1 MFVYSFTQY
10 LLGFYR
16 DLNTLLNFNLF
27 FTLYE
32 NLVLI
37 VKFVFGCGVRGS
49 NLVMLEEFKF
59 LLEKSVN
66 NKTDKYWLDQVG
78 FEINNDNDLCI
89 VVSSDFIK
97 SSIEKRIYSKIK
109 SVYQL
114 NYDDKAD
121 CVFVV
126 DKRFQKTE
134 VYEKPESTMVAET
147 KSVFVEPTYDLSF
160 FDELFIGGCN
170 NLAITAAKN
179 VVVSPGK
186 RFNPLFVYGK
196 PGVGKTHLLKTI
208 ETSSGSSFYIDSESF
223 LESYIS
229 GIKNKDIDNFKKK
242 VRSVD
247 VLLIDDIQFFLGKK
261 GVSEELFHTINYFLN
276 NSKSVV
282 LASDQKPQ
290 ELNGFPDRLVSRI
303 LNGLVTDID
312 KPDKEIF
319 SEVLKKNNVEFDG
332 LLFSKNDF
340 ELLLSL
346 DFQSFREINGVVNN
360 LIINKQTGIS
370 NNKYI
375 SELVSMY
382 SDSKIMELTP
392 EFILKYCSDVY
403 QVDEKLVLSKNRS
416 ELVSNARHLFIYLM
430 RKHTEYSLNQI
441 GLYVGNR
448 SHSTVLSSI
457 KKVEESGLF
466 RKEVNI
472 FNNKLEDTSIKFVGV

>member
-1 MFVYSFTQY
+1 
-10 LLGFYR
+10 
-16 DLNTLLNFNLF
+16 
-27 FTLYE
+27 
-32 NLVLI
+32 
-37 VKFVFGCGVRGS
+37 
-49 NLVMLEEFKF
+49 MLEEFKA
-59 LLEKSVN
+59 LLEKSLT
-66 NKTDKYWLDQVG
+66 NKTDRYWLDQVEL
-78 FEINNDNDLCI
+78 EINDENDLCI
-89 VVSSDFIK
+89 IVSSDFIK
-97 SSIEKRIYSKIK
+97 SAIEKKVYSKIK

-114 NYDDKAD
+114 KYNNKAD
-121 CVFVV
+121 CVFIV
-126 DKRFQKTE
+126 DKNFQKINL
-134 VYEKPESTMVAET
+134 YEKSNVETAIVEKKQDDIGAEAR
-147 KSVFVEPTYDLSF
+147 YDLSF
-160 FDELFIGGCN
+160 FDELFVGGCN

-208 ETSSGSSFYIDSESF
+208 EASCKSSFYIDSESF

-229 GIKNKDIDNFKKK
+229 GIKNNDIDNFKKRI
-242 VRSVD
+242 RSVD
-247 VLLIDDIQFFLGKK
+247 ILLVDDIQFFVGKK

-303 LNGLVTDID
+303 LNGLVTDIER
-312 KPDKEIF
+312 PDKEIF
-319 SEVLKKNNVEFDG
+319 SEVLKKSNVEFEG
-332 LLFSKNDF
+332 LLFSKNDL
-340 ELLLSL
+340 EILLSL
-346 DFQSFREINGVVNN
+346 NFQSFREINGVVNN
-360 LIINKQTGIS
+360 LIINKQTGVS

-382 SDSKIMELTP
+382 SNNKIMELTP
-392 EFILKYCSDVY
+392 EFILKYCSEVY
-403 QVDEKLVLSKNRS
+403 QVDERLVLSKNRS

-457 KKVEESGLF
+457 KKVEGSSLF
-466 RKEVNI
+466 KKEVNI
-472 FNNKLEDTSIKFVGV
+472 FNNKIEKNSTKFVGV

>member
-1 MFVYSFTQY
+1 MGS
-10 LLGFYR
+10 R
-16 DLNTLLNFNLF
+16 ENT
-27 FTLYE
+27 
-32 NLVLI
+32 
-37 VKFVFGCGVRGS
+37 
-49 NLVMLEEFKF
+49 VMLEEFKA
-59 LLEKSVN
+59 LLEKSLT
-66 NKTDKYWLDQVG
+66 NKTDRYWLDQVG
-78 FEINNDNDLCI
+78 LEINDENDLCI

-97 SSIEKRIYSKIK
+97 SAIEKKVYSKIK

-114 NYDDKAD
+114 KYNNKAD

-126 DKRFQKTE
+126 DKNFQKTS
-134 VYEKPESTMVAET
+134 VYERSSVETTIVEKKQDDIVAET
-147 KSVFVEPTYDLSF
+147 RYDLSF
-160 FDELFIGGCN
+160 FDELFVGGCN

-179 VVVSPGK
+179 VVISPGK

-208 ETSSGSSFYIDSESF
+208 EASSNSSFYIDSESF

-229 GIKNKDIDNFKKK
+229 GIKNNDIDNFKKRI
-242 VRSVD
+242 RSVD
-247 VLLIDDIQFFLGKK
+247 ILLVDDIQFFVGKK

-303 LNGLVTDID
+303 LNGLVTDIE
-312 KPDKEIF
+312 KPDREIF
-319 SEVLKKNNVEFDG
+319 SEVLKKNNVEFEG
-332 LLFSKNDF
+332 LLFSKNDL
-340 ELLLSL
+340 EMLLSL

-360 LIINKQTGIS
+360 LIINKQTGVS

-382 SDSKIMELTP
+382 SNNKIMELTP
-392 EFILKYCSDVY
+392 EFILKYCSEVY
-403 QVDEKLVLSKNRS
+403 QVDERLVLSKNRS

-448 SHSTVLSSI
+448 SHSTILSSI
-457 KKVEESGLF
+457 KKVEGSSLF
-466 RKEVNI
+466 KKEVNI
-472 FNNKLEDTSIKFVGV
+472 FNNKIDNNSTKFVGV

>member
-1 MFVYSFTQY
+1 MKILFWWLSLY
-10 LLGFYR
+10 LVMGSR
-16 DLNTLLNFNLF
+16 GNT
-27 FTLYE
+27 
-32 NLVLI
+32 
-37 VKFVFGCGVRGS
+37 
-49 NLVMLEEFKF
+49 VMLEEFKA
-59 LLEKSVN
+59 LLEKSLT
-66 NKTDKYWLDQVG
+66 NKTDRYWLDQVG
-78 FEINNDNDLCI
+78 LEINDENDLCI

-97 SSIEKRIYSKIK
+97 SAIEKKVYSKIK

-114 NYDDKAD
+114 KYNNKAD

-126 DKRFQKTE
+126 DKNFQKTS
-134 VYEKPESTMVAET
+134 VYERSSVET
-147 KSVFVEPTYDLSF
+147 TIVEKKQDDIVVETRYDLSF
-160 FDELFIGGCN
+160 FDELFVGGCN

-179 VVVSPGK
+179 VVISPGK

-208 ETSSGSSFYIDSESF
+208 EASSNSSFYIDSESF

-229 GIKNKDIDNFKKK
+229 GIKNNDIDNFKKRI
-242 VRSVD
+242 RSVD
-247 VLLIDDIQFFLGKK
+247 ILLVDDIQFFVGKK

-303 LNGLVTDID
+303 LNGLVTDIE
-312 KPDKEIF
+312 KPDREIF
-319 SEVLKKNNVEFDG
+319 SEVLKKNNVEFEG
-332 LLFSKNDF
+332 LLFSKNDL
-340 ELLLSL
+340 ETLLSL

-360 LIINKQTGIS
+360 LIINKQTGVS

-382 SDSKIMELTP
+382 SNNKIMELTP
-392 EFILKYCSDVY
+392 EFILKYCSEVY
-403 QVDEKLVLSKNRS
+403 QVDERLVLSKNRS

-457 KKVEESGLF
+457 KKVEGSNLF
-466 RKEVNI
+466 KKEVNI
-472 FNNKLEDTSIKFVGV
+472 FNNKIDNNSTKFVGV

>member
-1 MFVYSFTQY
+1 MESR
-10 LLGFYR
+10 G
-16 DLNTLLNFNLF
+16 NT
-27 FTLYE
+27 
-32 NLVLI
+32 
-37 VKFVFGCGVRGS
+37 
-49 NLVMLEEFKF
+49 VMLEEFKA
-59 LLEKSVN
+59 LLEKSLT
-66 NKTDKYWLDQVG
+66 NKTDRYWLDQVG
-78 FEINNDNDLCI
+78 LEINDENDLCI

-97 SSIEKRIYSKIK
+97 SAIEKKVYSKIK

-114 NYDDKAD
+114 KYNNKAD

-126 DKRFQKTE
+126 DKNFQKTS
-134 VYEKPESTMVAET
+134 VYERSSVET
-147 KSVFVEPTYDLSF
+147 TIVEKKQDDIVVETRYDLSF
-160 FDELFIGGCN
+160 FDELFVGGCN

-179 VVVSPGK
+179 VVISPGK

-208 ETSSGSSFYIDSESF
+208 EASSNSSFYIDSESF

-229 GIKNKDIDNFKKK
+229 GIKNNDIDNFKKRI
-242 VRSVD
+242 RSVD
-247 VLLIDDIQFFLGKK
+247 ILLVDDIQFFVGKK

-303 LNGLVTDID
+303 LNGLVTDIE
-312 KPDKEIF
+312 KPDREIF
-319 SEVLKKNNVEFDG
+319 SEVLKKNNVEFEG
-332 LLFSKNDF
+332 LLFSKNDL
-340 ELLLSL
+340 EMLLSL

-360 LIINKQTGIS
+360 LIINKQTGVS

-382 SDSKIMELTP
+382 SNNKIMELTP
-392 EFILKYCSDVY
+392 EFILKYCSEVY
-403 QVDEKLVLSKNRS
+403 QVDERLVLSKNRS

-457 KKVEESGLF
+457 KKVEGSSLF
-466 RKEVNI
+466 KKEVNI
-472 FNNKLEDTSIKFVGV
+472 FNNKIDNNSTKFVGV

>member
-1 MFVYSFTQY
+1 MGSR
-10 LLGFYR
+10 G
-16 DLNTLLNFNLF
+16 NT
-27 FTLYE
+27 
-32 NLVLI
+32 
-37 VKFVFGCGVRGS
+37 
-49 NLVMLEEFKF
+49 VMLEEFKT
-59 LLEKSVN
+59 LLEKSLT
-66 NKTDKYWLDQVG
+66 NKTDRYWLDQVG
-78 FEINNDNDLCI
+78 FEINDENDLCI

-97 SSIEKRIYSKIK
+97 SAIEKKVYSKIM

-114 NYDDKAD
+114 KYNNKAN

-126 DKRFQKTE
+126 DKNFQKTSVCE
-134 VYEKPESTMVAET
+134 RSSVETTLVEKKQDDIVAET
-147 KSVFVEPTYDLSF
+147 RYDLSF
-160 FDELFIGGCN
+160 FDELFVGGCN

-179 VVVSPGK
+179 VVISPGK

-208 ETSSGSSFYIDSESF
+208 EASSNSSFYIDSESF

-229 GIKNKDIDNFKKK
+229 GIKNNDIDNFKKRI
-242 VRSVD
+242 RSVD
-247 VLLIDDIQFFLGKK
+247 ILLVDDIQFFVGKK

-303 LNGLVTDID
+303 LNGLVTDIE
-312 KPDKEIF
+312 KPDREIF
-319 SEVLKKNNVEFDG
+319 SEVLKKNNVEFEG
-332 LLFSKNDF
+332 LLFSKNDL
-340 ELLLSL
+340 ETLLSL

-360 LIINKQTGIS
+360 LIINKQTGVS

-382 SDSKIMELTP
+382 SNNKIMELTP
-392 EFILKYCSDVY
+392 EFILKYCSEVY
-403 QVDEKLVLSKNRS
+403 QVDERLVLSKNRS

-457 KKVEESGLF
+457 KKVEGSSLF
-466 RKEVNI
+466 KKEVNI
-472 FNNKLEDTSIKFVGV
+472 FNNKIDNNPTKFVGV

>member
-1 MFVYSFTQY
+1 MESK
-10 LLGFYR
+10 G
-16 DLNTLLNFNLF
+16 NT
-27 FTLYE
+27 
-32 NLVLI
+32 
-37 VKFVFGCGVRGS
+37 
-49 NLVMLEEFKF
+49 VMLEEFKA
-59 LLEKSVN
+59 LLEKSLT
-66 NKTDKYWLDQVG
+66 NKTDRYWLDQVG
-78 FEINNDNDLCI
+78 LEINDENDLCI

-97 SSIEKRIYSKIK
+97 SAIEKKVYSKIK

-114 NYDDKAD
+114 KYNNKAD

-126 DKRFQKTE
+126 DKNFQKTS
-134 VYEKPESTMVAET
+134 VYERSSVET
-147 KSVFVEPTYDLSF
+147 TIVEKKQDDIVVETSYDLSF
-160 FDELFIGGCN
+160 FDELFVGGCN

-179 VVVSPGK
+179 VVISPGK

-208 ETSSGSSFYIDSESF
+208 EASSNSSFYIDSESF

-229 GIKNKDIDNFKKK
+229 GIKNNDIDNFKKRI
-242 VRSVD
+242 RSVD
-247 VLLIDDIQFFLGKK
+247 ILLVDDIQFFVGKK

-303 LNGLVTDID
+303 LNGLVTDIE
-312 KPDKEIF
+312 KPDREIF
-319 SEVLKKNNVEFDG
+319 SEVLKKNNVEFEG
-332 LLFSKNDF
+332 LLFSKNDL
-340 ELLLSL
+340 ETLLSL

-360 LIINKQTGIS
+360 LIINKQTGVS

-382 SDSKIMELTP
+382 SNNKIMELTP
-392 EFILKYCSDVY
+392 EFILKYCSEVY
-403 QVDEKLVLSKNRS
+403 QVDERLVLSKNRS

-457 KKVEESGLF
+457 KKVEGSSLF
-466 RKEVNI
+466 KKEVNI
-472 FNNKLEDTSIKFVGV
+472 FNNKIENNSTNFVGV

>member
-1 MFVYSFTQY
+1 MRSK
-10 LLGFYR
+10 G
-16 DLNTLLNFNLF
+16 NA
-27 FTLYE
+27 
-32 NLVLI
+32 
-37 VKFVFGCGVRGS
+37 
-49 NLVMLEEFKF
+49 VMLEEFKA
-59 LLEKSVN
+59 LLEKSLT
-66 NKTDKYWLDQVG
+66 NKTDRYWLDQVG
-78 FEINNDNDLCI
+78 LEINDENDLCI

-97 SSIEKRIYSKIK
+97 SAIEKKVYSKIK

-114 NYDDKAD
+114 KYNNKAD

-126 DKRFQKTE
+126 DKNFQKKN
-134 VYEKPESTMVAET
+134 VYERSSVETTVVEKKQDDTVAET
-147 KSVFVEPTYDLSF
+147 RYELSF
-160 FDELFIGGCN
+160 FDELFVGGCN

-179 VVVSPGK
+179 VVIAPGK

-208 ETSSGSSFYIDSESF
+208 EASSNSSFYIDSESF

-229 GIKNKDIDNFKKK
+229 GIKNNDIDSFKKRI
-242 VRSVD
+242 RSVD
-247 VLLIDDIQFFLGKK
+247 ILLVDDIQFFVGKK
-261 GVSEELFHTINYFLN
+261 GVSEEFFHTINYFLN

-290 ELNGFPDRLVSRI
+290 ELNGFPDRLVSRV
-303 LNGLVTDID
+303 LNGLVTDIE
-312 KPDKEIF
+312 KPDREIF
-319 SEVLKKNNVEFDG
+319 SEVLKRNNVEFEG
-332 LLFSKNDF
+332 LLFSKNDL
-340 ELLLSL
+340 EMLLSL

-360 LIINKQTGIS
+360 LIINKQTGVS

-382 SDSKIMELTP
+382 SNNKIMELTP
-392 EFILKYCSDVY
+392 EFILKYCSEVY
-403 QVDEKLVLSKNRS
+403 QVDERLVLSKNRS

-457 KKVEESGLF
+457 KKVESSSLF
-466 RKEVNI
+466 KKEVNI
-472 FNNKLEDTSIKFVGV
+472 FNNKIDNNSTKFVGV

>member
-1 MFVYSFTQY
+1 
-10 LLGFYR
+10 
-16 DLNTLLNFNLF
+16 
-27 FTLYE
+27 
-32 NLVLI
+32 
-37 VKFVFGCGVRGS
+37 
-49 NLVMLEEFKF
+49 MLEEFKA
-59 LLEKSVN
+59 LLEKSLT
-66 NKTDKYWLDQVG
+66 NKTDRYWLDQVEL
-78 FEINNDNDLCI
+78 EINDENDLCI
-89 VVSSDFIK
+89 IVSSDFIK
-97 SSIEKRIYSKIK
+97 SAIEKKVYSKIK

-114 NYDDKAD
+114 KYNNKAD

-126 DKRFQKTE
+126 DKNFQKINL
-134 VYEKPESTMVAET
+134 YEKSNVETAIVEKKQDDIGAEAR
-147 KSVFVEPTYDLSF
+147 YDLSF
-160 FDELFIGGCN
+160 FDELFVGGCN

-208 ETSSGSSFYIDSESF
+208 EASCKSSFYIDSESF

-229 GIKNKDIDNFKKK
+229 GIKNNDIDNFKKRI
-242 VRSVD
+242 RSVD
-247 VLLIDDIQFFLGKK
+247 ILLVDDIQFFVGKK

-303 LNGLVTDID
+303 LNGLVTDIER
-312 KPDKEIF
+312 PDKEIF
-319 SEVLKKNNVEFDG
+319 SEVLKKSNVEFEG
-332 LLFSKNDF
+332 LLFSKNDL
-340 ELLLSL
+340 EVLLSL
-346 DFQSFREINGVVNN
+346 NFQSFREINGVVNN
-360 LIINKQTGIS
+360 LIINKQTGVS

-382 SDSKIMELTP
+382 SNNKIMELTP
-392 EFILKYCSDVY
+392 EFILKYCSEVY
-403 QVDEKLVLSKNRS
+403 QVDERLVLSKNRS

-457 KKVEESGLF
+457 KKVEGSSLF
-466 RKEVNI
+466 KKEVNI
-472 FNNKLEDTSIKFVGV
+472 FNNKIDNNSKKFVGV

>member
-1 MFVYSFTQY
+1 
-10 LLGFYR
+10 
-16 DLNTLLNFNLF
+16 
-27 FTLYE
+27 
-32 NLVLI
+32 
-37 VKFVFGCGVRGS
+37 
-49 NLVMLEEFKF
+49 MLEEFKA
-59 LLEKSVN
+59 LLEKSLT
-66 NKTDKYWLDQVG
+66 NKTDRYWLDQVG
-78 FEINNDNDLCI
+78 LEINDENDLCI

-97 SSIEKRIYSKIK
+97 SAIEKKVYSKIK

-114 NYDDKAD
+114 KYNNKAD

-126 DKRFQKTE
+126 DKNFQKTS
-134 VYEKPESTMVAET
+134 VYERSSVETTVVEKKQDDIVAET
-147 KSVFVEPTYDLSF
+147 HYDLSF
-160 FDELFIGGCN
+160 FDELFVGGCN

-208 ETSSGSSFYIDSESF
+208 EASSNSSFYIDSESF

-229 GIKNKDIDNFKKK
+229 GIKNNDIDNFKKRI
-242 VRSVD
+242 RSVD
-247 VLLIDDIQFFLGKK
+247 ILLVDDIQFFVGKK

-303 LNGLVTDID
+303 LNGLVTDIE
-312 KPDKEIF
+312 KPDREIF
-319 SEVLKKNNVEFDG
+319 SEVLKKNNVEFEG
-332 LLFSKNDF
+332 LLFSKNDL
-340 ELLLSL
+340 EMLLSL

-360 LIINKQTGIS
+360 LIINKQTGVS

-382 SDSKIMELTP
+382 SNNKIMELTP
-392 EFILKYCSDVY
+392 EFILKYCSEVY
-403 QVDEKLVLSKNRS
+403 QVDERLVLSKNRS

-457 KKVEESGLF
+457 KKVEGSSLF
-466 RKEVNI
+466 KKEVNI
-472 FNNKLEDTSIKFVGV
+472 FNNKIDNNSTKFVGV

>member
-1 MFVYSFTQY
+1 MGS
-10 LLGFYR
+10 R
-16 DLNTLLNFNLF
+16 ENT
-27 FTLYE
+27 
-32 NLVLI
+32 
-37 VKFVFGCGVRGS
+37 
-49 NLVMLEEFKF
+49 VMLKEFKA
-59 LLEKSVN
+59 LLEKSLT
-66 NKTDKYWLDQVG
+66 NKTDRYWLDQVG
-78 FEINNDNDLCI
+78 LEINDENDLCI

-97 SSIEKRIYSKIK
+97 SAIEKKVYSKIK

-114 NYDDKAD
+114 KYNNKAD

-126 DKRFQKTE
+126 DKNFQKTS
-134 VYEKPESTMVAET
+134 VYERSSVETTIVEKKQDDIVAET
-147 KSVFVEPTYDLSF
+147 RYDLSF
-160 FDELFIGGCN
+160 FEELFVGGCN

-179 VVVSPGK
+179 VVISPGK

-208 ETSSGSSFYIDSESF
+208 EASSSSSFYIDSESF

-229 GIKNKDIDNFKKK
+229 GIKNNDIDNFKKRI
-242 VRSVD
+242 RSVD
-247 VLLIDDIQFFLGKK
+247 ILLVDDIQFFVGKK

-303 LNGLVTDID
+303 LNGLVTDIE
-312 KPDKEIF
+312 KPDREIF
-319 SEVLKKNNVEFDG
+319 SEVLKKNNVEFEG
-332 LLFSKNDF
+332 LLFSKNDL
-340 ELLLSL
+340 ETLLSL

-360 LIINKQTGIS
+360 LIINKQTGVS

-382 SDSKIMELTP
+382 SNNKIMELTP
-392 EFILKYCSDVY
+392 EFILKYCSEVY
-403 QVDEKLVLSKNRS
+403 QVDERLVLSKNRS

-457 KKVEESGLF
+457 KKVEGSSLF
-466 RKEVNI
+466 KKEVNI
-472 FNNKLEDTSIKFVGV
+472 FNNKIDNNSTKFVGV

>member
-1 MFVYSFTQY
+1 
-10 LLGFYR
+10 
-16 DLNTLLNFNLF
+16 
-27 FTLYE
+27 
-32 NLVLI
+32 
-37 VKFVFGCGVRGS
+37 
-49 NLVMLEEFKF
+49 MLEEFKA
-59 LLEKSVN
+59 LLEKSLT
-66 NKTDKYWLDQVG
+66 NKTDRYWLDQVG
-78 FEINNDNDLCI
+78 LEINDENDLCI

-97 SSIEKRIYSKIK
+97 SAIEKKVYSKIK

-114 NYDDKAD
+114 KYNNKAD
-121 CVFVV
+121 CIFVV
-126 DKRFQKTE
+126 DKNFQKTS
-134 VYEKPESTMVAET
+134 VYERSSVET
-147 KSVFVEPTYDLSF
+147 TIVEKKQDDIVVETRYDLSF
-160 FDELFIGGCN
+160 FDELFVGGCN

-208 ETSSGSSFYIDSESF
+208 EASSNSSFYIDSESF

-229 GIKNKDIDNFKKK
+229 GIKNNDIDNFKKK
-242 VRSVD
+242 IRSVD
-247 VLLIDDIQFFLGKK
+247 ILLVDDIQFFIGKK

-303 LNGLVTDID
+303 LNGLVTDIE
-312 KPDKEIF
+312 KPDREIF
-319 SEVLKKNNVEFDG
+319 SEVLKKNNVEFEG
-332 LLFSKNDF
+332 LLFSKNDL
-340 ELLLSL
+340 EMLLSL

-360 LIINKQTGIS
+360 LIINKQTGVS

-382 SDSKIMELTP
+382 SNNKIMELTP
-392 EFILKYCSDVY
+392 EFILKYCSEVY
-403 QVDEKLVLSKNRS
+403 QVDERLVLSKNRS

-457 KKVEESGLF
+457 KKVEGSSLF
-466 RKEVNI
+466 KKEVNI
-472 FNNKLEDTSIKFVGV
+472 FNNKIDNNSTKFVGV

>member
-1 MFVYSFTQY
+1 MGS
-10 LLGFYR
+10 R
-16 DLNTLLNFNLF
+16 ENT
-27 FTLYE
+27 
-32 NLVLI
+32 
-37 VKFVFGCGVRGS
+37 
-49 NLVMLEEFKF
+49 VMLEEFKA
-59 LLEKSVN
+59 LLEKSLT
-66 NKTDKYWLDQVG
+66 NKTDRYWLDQVG
-78 FEINNDNDLCI
+78 LEINDENDLCI

-97 SSIEKRIYSKIK
+97 SAIEKKVYSKIK

-114 NYDDKAD
+114 KYNNKAD

-126 DKRFQKTE
+126 DKNFQKTS
-134 VYEKPESTMVAET
+134 VYERSSVET
-147 KSVFVEPTYDLSF
+147 TIVEKKQDDVVVETRYDLSF
-160 FDELFIGGCN
+160 FDELFVGGCN

-179 VVVSPGK
+179 VVISPGK

-208 ETSSGSSFYIDSESF
+208 EASSNSSFYIDSESF

-229 GIKNKDIDNFKKK
+229 GIKNNDIDNFKKRI
-242 VRSVD
+242 RSVD
-247 VLLIDDIQFFLGKK
+247 ILLVDDIQFFVGKK

-303 LNGLVTDID
+303 LNGLVTDIE
-312 KPDKEIF
+312 KPDREIF
-319 SEVLKKNNVEFDG
+319 SEVLKKNNVEFEG
-332 LLFSKNDF
+332 LLFSKNDL
-340 ELLLSL
+340 ETLLSL

-360 LIINKQTGIS
+360 LIINKQTGVS

-382 SDSKIMELTP
+382 SNNKIMELTP
-392 EFILKYCSDVY
+392 EFILKYCSEVY
-403 QVDEKLVLSKNRS
+403 QVDERLVLSKNRS

-457 KKVEESGLF
+457 KKVEGSSLF
-466 RKEVNI
+466 KKEVNI
-472 FNNKLEDTSIKFVGV
+472 FNNKIDNNSTKFVGV

>member
-1 MFVYSFTQY
+1 
-10 LLGFYR
+10 
-16 DLNTLLNFNLF
+16 
-27 FTLYE
+27 
-32 NLVLI
+32 
-37 VKFVFGCGVRGS
+37 
-49 NLVMLEEFKF
+49 MLEEFKA
-59 LLEKSVN
+59 LLEKSLT
-66 NKTDKYWLDQVG
+66 NKTDRYWLDQVG
-78 FEINNDNDLCI
+78 LEINDENDLCI

-97 SSIEKRIYSKIK
+97 SAIEKKVYSKIK

-114 NYDDKAD
+114 KYNNKAD

-126 DKRFQKTE
+126 DKNFQKTS
-134 VYEKPESTMVAET
+134 VYERSSVETTIVEKKQDDIVAET
-147 KSVFVEPTYDLSF
+147 RYDLSF
-160 FDELFIGGCN
+160 FDELFVGGCN

-179 VVVSPGK
+179 VVISPGK

-208 ETSSGSSFYIDSESF
+208 EASSNSSFYIDSESF

-229 GIKNKDIDNFKKK
+229 GIKNNDIDNFKKRI
-242 VRSVD
+242 RSVD
-247 VLLIDDIQFFLGKK
+247 ILLVDDIQFFVGKK

-303 LNGLVTDID
+303 LNGLVTDIE
-312 KPDKEIF
+312 KPDREIF
-319 SEVLKKNNVEFDG
+319 SEVLKKNNVEFEG
-332 LLFSKNDF
+332 LLFSKNDL
-340 ELLLSL
+340 ETLLSL

-360 LIINKQTGIS
+360 LIINKQTGVS

-382 SDSKIMELTP
+382 SNNKIMELTP
-392 EFILKYCSDVY
+392 EFILKYCSEVY
-403 QVDEKLVLSKNRS
+403 QVDERLVLSKNRS

-457 KKVEESGLF
+457 KKVEGSSLF
-466 RKEVNI
+466 KKEVNI
-472 FNNKLEDTSIKFVGV
+472 FNNKIDNNSTKFVGV

>member
-1 MFVYSFTQY
+1 
-10 LLGFYR
+10 
-16 DLNTLLNFNLF
+16 
-27 FTLYE
+27 
-32 NLVLI
+32 
-37 VKFVFGCGVRGS
+37 
-49 NLVMLEEFKF
+49 MLEEFKA
-59 LLEKSVN
+59 LLEKSLT
-66 NKTDKYWLDQVG
+66 NKTDRYWLDQVG
-78 FEINNDNDLCI
+78 LEINDENDLCI

-97 SSIEKRIYSKIK
+97 SAIEKKVYSKIK

-114 NYDDKAD
+114 KYNNKAD

-126 DKRFQKTE
+126 DKNFQKTN
-134 VYEKPESTMVAET
+134 VYERSSVET
-147 KSVFVEPTYDLSF
+147 TIVEKKQDDVVVETRYDLSF
-160 FDELFIGGCN
+160 FDELFVGGCN

-179 VVVSPGK
+179 VVISPGK

-208 ETSSGSSFYIDSESF
+208 EASSNSSFYIDSESF

-229 GIKNKDIDNFKKK
+229 GIKNNDIDNFKKRI
-242 VRSVD
+242 RSVD
-247 VLLIDDIQFFLGKK
+247 ILLVDDIQFFVGKK

-303 LNGLVTDID
+303 LNGLVTDIE
-312 KPDKEIF
+312 KPDREIF
-319 SEVLKKNNVEFDG
+319 SEVLKKNNVEFEG
-332 LLFSKNDF
+332 LLFSKNDL
-340 ELLLSL
+340 EMLLSL

-360 LIINKQTGIS
+360 LIINKQTGVS

-382 SDSKIMELTP
+382 SNNKIMELTP
-392 EFILKYCSDVY
+392 EFILKYCSEVY
-403 QVDEKLVLSKNRS
+403 QVDERLVLSKNRS

-457 KKVEESGLF
+457 KKVEGSNLF
-466 RKEVNI
+466 KKEVNI
-472 FNNKLEDTSIKFVGV
+472 FNSKIDNNSTKFVDV

>member
-1 MFVYSFTQY
+1 
-10 LLGFYR
+10 
-16 DLNTLLNFNLF
+16 
-27 FTLYE
+27 
-32 NLVLI
+32 
-37 VKFVFGCGVRGS
+37 
-49 NLVMLEEFKF
+49 MLEEFKA
-59 LLEKSVN
+59 LLEKSLT
-66 NKTDKYWLDQVG
+66 NKTDRYWLDQVG
-78 FEINNDNDLCI
+78 LEINDENDLCI

-97 SSIEKRIYSKIK
+97 SAIEKKVYSKIK

-114 NYDDKAD
+114 KYNNKAD

-126 DKRFQKTE
+126 DKNFQKTSVFE
-134 VYEKPESTMVAET
+134 RSSVETTIVEKKQDDIVAET
-147 KSVFVEPTYDLSF
+147 RYDLSF
-160 FDELFIGGCN
+160 FDELFVGGCN

-179 VVVSPGK
+179 VVISPGK

-208 ETSSGSSFYIDSESF
+208 EASSNSSFYIDSESF

-229 GIKNKDIDNFKKK
+229 GIKNNDIDNFKKRI
-242 VRSVD
+242 RSVD
-247 VLLIDDIQFFLGKK
+247 ILLVDDIQFFVGKK

-303 LNGLVTDID
+303 LNGLVTDIE
-312 KPDKEIF
+312 KPDREIF
-319 SEVLKKNNVEFDG
+319 SKVLKKNNVEFEG
-332 LLFSKNDF
+332 LLFSKNDL
-340 ELLLSL
+340 EMLLSL

-360 LIINKQTGIS
+360 LIINKQTGVS

-382 SDSKIMELTP
+382 SNNKIMELTP
-392 EFILKYCSDVY
+392 EFILKYCSEVY
-403 QVDEKLVLSKNRS
+403 QVDERLVLSKNRS

-457 KKVEESGLF
+457 KKVEGSSLF
-466 RKEVNI
+466 KKEVNI
-472 FNNKLEDTSIKFVGV
+472 FNNKIDNNSTKFVGV

>member
-1 MFVYSFTQY
+1 
-10 LLGFYR
+10 
-16 DLNTLLNFNLF
+16 
-27 FTLYE
+27 
-32 NLVLI
+32 
-37 VKFVFGCGVRGS
+37 
-49 NLVMLEEFKF
+49 MLEEFKA
-59 LLEKSVN
+59 LLEKSLT
-66 NKTDKYWLDQVG
+66 NKTDRYWLDQVG
-78 FEINNDNDLCI
+78 LEINDENDLCI

-97 SSIEKRIYSKIK
+97 SAIEKKVYSKIK

-114 NYDDKAD
+114 KYNNKAD

-126 DKRFQKTE
+126 DKNFQKTS
-134 VYEKPESTMVAET
+134 VYERSSVET
-147 KSVFVEPTYDLSF
+147 TIVEKKQDDVVVETRYDLSF
-160 FDELFIGGCN
+160 FDELFVGGCN

-179 VVVSPGK
+179 VVISPGK

-208 ETSSGSSFYIDSESF
+208 EASSNSSFYIDSESF

-229 GIKNKDIDNFKKK
+229 GIKNNDIDNFKKRI
-242 VRSVD
+242 RSVD
-247 VLLIDDIQFFLGKK
+247 ILLVDDIQFFVGKK

-303 LNGLVTDID
+303 LNGLVTDIE
-312 KPDKEIF
+312 KPDREIF
-319 SEVLKKNNVEFDG
+319 SEVLKKNNVEFEG
-332 LLFSKNDF
+332 LLFSKNDL
-340 ELLLSL
+340 EMLLSL

-360 LIINKQTGIS
+360 LIINKQTGVS

-382 SDSKIMELTP
+382 SNNKIMELTP
-392 EFILKYCSDVY
+392 EFILKYCSEVY
-403 QVDEKLVLSKNRS
+403 QVDERLVLSKNRS

-457 KKVEESGLF
+457 KKVEGSSLF
-466 RKEVNI
+466 KKEVNI
-472 FNNKLEDTSIKFVGV
+472 FNNKIDNNSTKFVGV

>member
-1 MFVYSFTQY
+1 
-10 LLGFYR
+10 
-16 DLNTLLNFNLF
+16 
-27 FTLYE
+27 
-32 NLVLI
+32 
-37 VKFVFGCGVRGS
+37 
-49 NLVMLEEFKF
+49 MLEEFKA
-59 LLEKSVN
+59 LLEKSLT
-66 NKTDKYWLDQVG
+66 NKTDRYWLDQVG
-78 FEINNDNDLCI
+78 LEINDENDLCI

-97 SSIEKRIYSKIK
+97 SAIEKKVYSKIK

-114 NYDDKAD
+114 KYNNKAD

-126 DKRFQKTE
+126 DKNFQKTS
-134 VYEKPESTMVAET
+134 VYERSSVETTIVEKKQDDIVAET
-147 KSVFVEPTYDLSF
+147 RYDLSF
-160 FDELFIGGCN
+160 FDELFVGGCN

-179 VVVSPGK
+179 VVISPGK

-208 ETSSGSSFYIDSESF
+208 EASSNSSFYIDSESF

-229 GIKNKDIDNFKKK
+229 GIKNNDIDNFKKRI
-242 VRSVD
+242 RSVD
-247 VLLIDDIQFFLGKK
+247 ILLVDDIQFFVGKK

-303 LNGLVTDID
+303 LNGLVTDIE
-312 KPDKEIF
+312 KPDREIF
-319 SEVLKKNNVEFDG
+319 SEVLKKNNVEFEG
-332 LLFSKNDF
+332 LLFSKNDL
-340 ELLLSL
+340 EMLLSL

-360 LIINKQTGIS
+360 LIINKQTGVS

-375 SELVSMY
+375 AELVSMY
-382 SDSKIMELTP
+382 SNNKIMELTP
-392 EFILKYCSDVY
+392 EFILKYCSEVY
-403 QVDEKLVLSKNRS
+403 QVDERLVLSKNRS

-457 KKVEESGLF
+457 KKVEGLSL
-466 RKEVNI
+466 I
-472 FNNKLEDTSIKFVGV
+472 HI

>member
-1 MFVYSFTQY
+1 
-10 LLGFYR
+10 
-16 DLNTLLNFNLF
+16 
-27 FTLYE
+27 
-32 NLVLI
+32 
-37 VKFVFGCGVRGS
+37 
-49 NLVMLEEFKF
+49 MLEEFKA
-59 LLEKSVN
+59 LLEKSLT
-66 NKTDKYWLDQVG
+66 NKTDRYWLDQVG
-78 FEINNDNDLCI
+78 LEINDENDLCI

-97 SSIEKRIYSKIK
+97 SAIEKKVYSKIK

-114 NYDDKAD
+114 KYNNKAD

-126 DKRFQKTE
+126 DKYFQKTS
-134 VYEKPESTMVAET
+134 VYERSSVET
-147 KSVFVEPTYDLSF
+147 TIVEKKQDDIVVETRYDLSF
-160 FDELFIGGCN
+160 FDELFVGGCN

-179 VVVSPGK
+179 VVISPGK

-208 ETSSGSSFYIDSESF
+208 EASSNSSFYIDSESF

-229 GIKNKDIDNFKKK
+229 GIKNNDIDNFKKRI
-242 VRSVD
+242 RSVD
-247 VLLIDDIQFFLGKK
+247 ILLVDDIQFFVGKK

-303 LNGLVTDID
+303 LNGLVTDIE
-312 KPDKEIF
+312 KPDREIF
-319 SEVLKKNNVEFDG
+319 SEVLKKNNVEFEG
-332 LLFSKNDF
+332 LLFSKND
-340 ELLLSL
+340 LKTLLSL

-360 LIINKQTGIS
+360 LIINKQTGVS

-382 SDSKIMELTP
+382 SNNKIMELTP
-392 EFILKYCSDVY
+392 EFILKYCSEVY
-403 QVDEKLVLSKNRS
+403 QVDERLVLSKNRS

-457 KKVEESGLF
+457 KKVEGSSLF
-466 RKEVNI
+466 KKEVNI
-472 FNNKLEDTSIKFVGV
+472 FNNKIDNNSTKFVGV

>member
-1 MFVYSFTQY
+1 
-10 LLGFYR
+10 
-16 DLNTLLNFNLF
+16 
-27 FTLYE
+27 
-32 NLVLI
+32 
-37 VKFVFGCGVRGS
+37 
-49 NLVMLEEFKF
+49 MLEEFKA
-59 LLEKSVN
+59 LLEKSLT

-78 FEINNDNDLCI
+78 LEINDENDLCI

-97 SSIEKRIYSKIK
+97 SAIEKKVYSKIK

-114 NYDDKAD
+114 KYNNKAD

-126 DKRFQKTE
+126 DKNFQKTS
-134 VYEKPESTMVAET
+134 VYERSSVET
-147 KSVFVEPTYDLSF
+147 TIVEKKQDDIVVETRYDLSF
-160 FDELFIGGCN
+160 FDELFVGGCN

-179 VVVSPGK
+179 VVISPGK

-208 ETSSGSSFYIDSESF
+208 EASSNSSFYIDSESF

-229 GIKNKDIDNFKKK
+229 GIKNNDIDNFKKRI
-242 VRSVD
+242 RSVD
-247 VLLIDDIQFFLGKK
+247 ILLVDDIQFFVGKK

-303 LNGLVTDID
+303 LNGLVTDIE
-312 KPDKEIF
+312 KPDREIF
-319 SEVLKKNNVEFDG
+319 SEVLKKNNVEFEG
-332 LLFSKNDF
+332 LLFSKNDL
-340 ELLLSL
+340 ETLLSL

-360 LIINKQTGIS
+360 LIINKQTGVS

-382 SDSKIMELTP
+382 SNNKIMELTP

-403 QVDEKLVLSKNRS
+403 QVDERLVLSKNRS
-416 ELVSNARHLFIYLM
+416 EPVSNARHLFIYLM

-457 KKVEESGLF
+457 KKVEGSSLF
-466 RKEVNI
+466 KKEVNI
-472 FNNKLEDTSIKFVGV
+472 FNNKIDNNSTKFVGV

>member
-1 MFVYSFTQY
+1 
-10 LLGFYR
+10 
-16 DLNTLLNFNLF
+16 
-27 FTLYE
+27 
-32 NLVLI
+32 
-37 VKFVFGCGVRGS
+37 
-49 NLVMLEEFKF
+49 MLEEFKA
-59 LLEKSVN
+59 LLEKSLT

-78 FEINNDNDLCI
+78 LEINDENDLCI

-97 SSIEKRIYSKIK
+97 SAIEKKVYSKIK

-114 NYDDKAD
+114 KYNNKAD

-126 DKRFQKTE
+126 DKNFQKTS
-134 VYEKPESTMVAET
+134 VYERSSVETTIVEKKQDDIVAET
-147 KSVFVEPTYDLSF
+147 RYDLSF
-160 FDELFIGGCN
+160 FDELFVGGCN

-179 VVVSPGK
+179 VVISPGK
-186 RFNPLFVYGK
+186 RFNPLFIYGK

-208 ETSSGSSFYIDSESF
+208 EASSNSSFYIDSESF

-229 GIKNKDIDNFKKK
+229 GIKNNDIDNFKKRI
-242 VRSVD
+242 RSVD
-247 VLLIDDIQFFLGKK
+247 ILLVDDIQFFVGKK

-303 LNGLVTDID
+303 LNGLVTDIE
-312 KPDKEIF
+312 KPDREIF
-319 SEVLKKNNVEFDG
+319 SEVLKKNNVEFEG
-332 LLFSKNDF
+332 LLFSKNDL
-340 ELLLSL
+340 EMLLSL

-360 LIINKQTGIS
+360 LIINKQTGVS

-375 SELVSMY
+375 AELVSMY
-382 SDSKIMELTP
+382 SNNKIMELTP
-392 EFILKYCSDVY
+392 EFILKYCSEVY
-403 QVDEKLVLSKNRS
+403 QVDERLVLSKNRS
-416 ELVSNARHLFIYLM
+416 EPVSNARHLFIYLM

-457 KKVEESGLF
+457 KKVEGSSLF
-466 RKEVNI
+466 KKEVNI
-472 FNNKLEDTSIKFVGV
+472 FNNKIDNNSTKFVGV

>member
-1 MFVYSFTQY
+1 MGSR
-10 LLGFYR
+10 G
-16 DLNTLLNFNLF
+16 NT
-27 FTLYE
+27 
-32 NLVLI
+32 
-37 VKFVFGCGVRGS
+37 
-49 NLVMLEEFKF
+49 VMLEEFKT
-59 LLEKSVN
+59 LLEKSLT
-66 NKTDKYWLDQVG
+66 NKTDRYWLDQVG
-78 FEINNDNDLCI
+78 LEINDENDLCI

-97 SSIEKRIYSKIK
+97 SAIEKKVYSKIK

-114 NYDDKAD
+114 KYNNKAD

-126 DKRFQKTE
+126 DKNFQKTS
-134 VYEKPESTMVAET
+134 VYERSSVET
-147 KSVFVEPTYDLSF
+147 TIVEKKQDDIVVETRYDLSF
-160 FDELFIGGCN
+160 FDELFVGGCN

-179 VVVSPGK
+179 VVISPGK

-208 ETSSGSSFYIDSESF
+208 EASSNSSFYIDSESF

-229 GIKNKDIDNFKKK
+229 GIKNNDIDNFKKRI
-242 VRSVD
+242 RSVD
-247 VLLIDDIQFFLGKK
+247 ILLVDDIQFFVGKK

-303 LNGLVTDID
+303 LNGLVTDIE
-312 KPDKEIF
+312 KPDREIF
-319 SEVLKKNNVEFDG
+319 SEVLKKNNVEFEG
-332 LLFSKNDF
+332 LLFSKNDL
-340 ELLLSL
+340 EMLLSL

-360 LIINKQTGIS
+360 LIINKQTGVS

-382 SDSKIMELTP
+382 SNNKIMELTP
-392 EFILKYCSDVY
+392 EFILKYCSEVY
-403 QVDEKLVLSKNRS
+403 QVDERLVLSKNRS

-457 KKVEESGLF
+457 KKVEGSSLF
-466 RKEVNI
+466 KKEVNI
-472 FNNKLEDTSIKFVGV
+472 FNNKIDNNSTKFVGV

>member
-1 MFVYSFTQY
+1 
-10 LLGFYR
+10 
-16 DLNTLLNFNLF
+16 
-27 FTLYE
+27 
-32 NLVLI
+32 
-37 VKFVFGCGVRGS
+37 
-49 NLVMLEEFKF
+49 MLEEFKA
-59 LLEKSVN
+59 LLEKSLT
-66 NKTDKYWLDQVG
+66 NKTDRYWLDQVG
-78 FEINNDNDLCI
+78 LEINDENDLCI
-89 VVSSDFIK
+89 IVSSDFIK
-97 SSIEKRIYSKIK
+97 SAIEKKVYSKIK

-114 NYDDKAD
+114 KYNNKAD

-126 DKRFQKTE
+126 DKNFQKTS
-134 VYEKPESTMVAET
+134 VYERSSVET
-147 KSVFVEPTYDLSF
+147 TIVEKKQDDVVVETRYDLSF
-160 FDELFIGGCN
+160 FDELFVGGCN

-179 VVVSPGK
+179 VVISPGK

-208 ETSSGSSFYIDSESF
+208 EASSNSSFYIDSESF

-229 GIKNKDIDNFKKK
+229 GIKNNDIDNFKKRI
-242 VRSVD
+242 RSVD
-247 VLLIDDIQFFLGKK
+247 ILLVDDIQFFVGKK

-303 LNGLVTDID
+303 LNGLVTDIE
-312 KPDKEIF
+312 KPDREIF
-319 SEVLKKNNVEFDG
+319 SEVLKKNNVEFEG
-332 LLFSKNDF
+332 LLFSKNDL
-340 ELLLSL
+340 EMLLSL

-360 LIINKQTGIS
+360 LIINKQTGVS

-382 SDSKIMELTP
+382 SNNKIMELTP
-392 EFILKYCSDVY
+392 EFILKYCSEVY
-403 QVDEKLVLSKNRS
+403 QVDERLVLSKNRS

-457 KKVEESGLF
+457 KKVEGSSLF
-466 RKEVNI
+466 KKEVNI
-472 FNNKLEDTSIKFVGV
+472 FNNKIDNNSTKFVGV

>member
-1 MFVYSFTQY
+1 
-10 LLGFYR
+10 
-16 DLNTLLNFNLF
+16 
-27 FTLYE
+27 
-32 NLVLI
+32 
-37 VKFVFGCGVRGS
+37 
-49 NLVMLEEFKF
+49 MLEEFKA
-59 LLEKSVN
+59 LLEKSLT
-66 NKTDKYWLDQVG
+66 NKTDRYWLDQVG
-78 FEINNDNDLCI
+78 LEINDENDLCI

-97 SSIEKRIYSKIK
+97 SAIEKKVYSKIK

-114 NYDDKAD
+114 KYNNKAD

-126 DKRFQKTE
+126 DKNFQKTS
-134 VYEKPESTMVAET
+134 VYERSSVET
-147 KSVFVEPTYDLSF
+147 TIVEKKQDDVVVETRYDLSF
-160 FDELFIGGCN
+160 FDELFVGGCN

-179 VVVSPGK
+179 VVISPGK

-208 ETSSGSSFYIDSESF
+208 EASSNSSFYIDSESF

-229 GIKNKDIDNFKKK
+229 GIKNNDIDNFKKRI
-242 VRSVD
+242 RSVD
-247 VLLIDDIQFFLGKK
+247 ILLVDDIQFFVGKK

-290 ELNGFPDRLVSRI
+290 QLTGFPDRLVSRI
-303 LNGLVTDID
+303 LNGLVTDIE
-312 KPDKEIF
+312 KPDREIF
-319 SEVLKKNNVEFDG
+319 SEVLKKNNVEFEG
-332 LLFSKNDF
+332 LLFSKNDL
-340 ELLLSL
+340 ETLLSL

-360 LIINKQTGIS
+360 LIINKQTGVS

-382 SDSKIMELTP
+382 SNNKIMELTP
-392 EFILKYCSDVY
+392 EFILKYCSEVY
-403 QVDEKLVLSKNRS
+403 QVDERLVLSKNRS

-457 KKVEESGLF
+457 KKVEGSSLF
-466 RKEVNI
+466 KKEVNI
-472 FNNKLEDTSIKFVGV
+472 FNNKIVNNSIKFVGV